1 MGQLLAA
8 GNRTLVLETIIWI
21 GFVVTAVETNMDKS
35 VSGGGGGGSS
45 SLRSVRNAAY
55 AQLSAFFTTYPDY
68 ELSATAEKAI
78 FSVFVW
84 RPLANFD
91 SEFIHSPTGLL
102 SLILTWSKEPR
113 HLKYL
118 SATCPDTGLRVL
130 QNICKV
136 LGRAA
141 AAPKVKSAVL
151 ELVKNLVT
159 PPGEEPPEA
168 GPSLGVS
175 IVLPELDVLLAHF
188 SDWLRTVGNK
198 GDNKK
203 EAKKGLLK
211 GGLDTRLEILMHLA
225 PHITRA
231 DWAAE
236 CLHQLLQLLPALKQ
250 RPEAV
255 AKVLGIAQNL
265 VAQAGDDSCCR
276 RVDLVEM
283 VLPLLARLTARI
295 ERGELVRF
303 VARLAETCSEE
314 TNQDHLTRVS
324 HICTSLN
331 AMDRKRMDEP
341 DFELRM
347 RTFLSLR
354 EQVKATTNDQPALSY
369 LELAAVVYNCCHALR
384 HEQDSSLK
392 TNALD
397 TLLVSTRG
405 INRLDPDAARKIV
418 NKICLEQVRVGL
430 KAKDDLVICDHLA
443 FLQSL
448 VTNCSEAHARTK
460 DLAKLTD
467 MDDPD
472 ADFFE
477 NIRHVQLHRR
487 GRAMARLAKQ
497 LMEEDKF
504 LLPKNLTQLLL
515 PVCTAFLLK
524 ETYVK
529 HSQLVEQAIELLG
542 AICHALPWQQY
553 ETYVRQGALVIYSLG
568 TEKGRYRH
576 YIWIDQCR
584 ESDSI
589 KY

>member
-21 GFVVTAVETNMDKS
+21 GFVVTAVETKTDKS
-35 VSGGGGGGSS
+35 VSGGSS

-84 RPLANFD
+84 RPLAHFD

-102 SLILTWSKEPR
+102 SLVLTWSKEPR

-118 SATCPDTGLRVL
+118 SATCLDTGLRVL

-136 LGRAA
+136 LARPA

-159 PPGEEPPEA
+159 PPGEEGPPEA

-225 PHITRA
+225 PHIARA

-255 AKVLGIAQNL
+255 AKVLVIAQNL

-276 RVDLVEM
+276 Q
-283 VLPLLARLTARI
+283 
-295 ERGELVRF
+295 GW
-303 VARLAETCSEE
+303 
-314 TNQDHLTRVS
+314 
-324 HICTSLN
+324 
-331 AMDRKRMDEP
+331 RKP
-341 DFELRM
+341 GF
-347 RTFLSLR
+347 
-354 EQVKATTNDQPALSY
+354 
-369 LELAAVVYNCCHALR
+369 
-384 HEQDSSLK
+384 
-392 TNALD
+392 
-397 TLLVSTRG
+397 
-405 INRLDPDAARKIV
+405 
-418 NKICLEQVRVGL
+418 
-430 KAKDDLVICDHLA
+430 
-443 FLQSL
+443 
-448 VTNCSEAHARTK
+448 
-460 DLAKLTD
+460 
-467 MDDPD
+467 
-472 ADFFE
+472 
-477 NIRHVQLHRR
+477 
-487 GRAMARLAKQ
+487 
-497 LMEEDKF
+497 
-504 LLPKNLTQLLL
+504 
-515 PVCTAFLLK
+515 
-524 ETYVK
+524 
-529 HSQLVEQAIELLG
+529 
-542 AICHALPWQQY
+542 
-553 ETYVRQGALVIYSLG
+553 
-568 TEKGRYRH
+568 
-576 YIWIDQCR
+576 
-584 ESDSI
+584 
-589 KY
+589 